1 MGLESSC
8 EPLETPDV
16 SGNDSATDPAEIT
29 PTPPGLETRS
39 DIVQL
44 AAIGIHVHQG
54 DFGPSNLR
62 LHTLVA
68 VSLIWL
74 SATGIVLGGSGAR
87 RGRSVSARAPRSVGT
102 IIAVV
107 AMAVLL
113 RIFGLSVAVI
123 AAGSRLARVRA

>member
-54 DFGPSNLR
+54 DFGPFNLR

-74 SATGIVLGGSGAR
+74 SATGIVLWWIRRPKGRIGVRPRATVGR
-87 RGRSVSARAPRSVGT
+87 HDHRGRCDGRA
-102 IIAVV
+102 AED
-107 AMAVLL
+107 L
-113 RIFGLSVAVI
+113 RIVGCCH
-123 AAGSRLARVRA
+123 RCRE